1 MRIHKQ
7 NDLLNKIGVG
17 STQDLKNR
25 IKNREE
31 QEAETVVTIDITPT
45 WEGTMKQ
52 LIVLLED
59 GTFAGKK
66 FAREEIIKAGQIIDN
81 LIEEYGS
88 ES

>member
-1 MRIHKQ
+1 MRMHKQ

-31 QEAETVVTIDITPT
+31 QEAETV
-45 WEGTMKQ
+45 E
-52 LIVLLED
+52 
-59 GTFAGKK
+59 GKK

>member
-1 MRIHKQ
+1 MRMHKQ

-31 QEAETVVTIDITPT
+31 QEAETVVTIEVPRT
-45 WEGTMKQ
+45 WTATMQQ
-52 LIVLLED
+52 LIVLLEE
-59 GTFAGKK
+59 GTFEGKK

-81 LIEEYGS
+81 LIEEYGV
-88 ES
+88 E